1 MLTVINPSHDPFY
14 NQAFEEYVYQT
25 FLEDDVFLLWQ
36 NDPAVIVG
44 SYQNICREVHVESLG
59 CDVGAAARVELGWEL
74 LWPRRD
80 KLPRYLT
87 LLCAVLR

>member
-1 MLTVINPSHDPFY
+1 MKALYIDCCIRGEQSRTRKLAE
-14 NQAFEEYVYQT
+14 AFLAALPQE
-25 FLEDDVFLLWQ
+25 WQ
-36 NDPAVIVG
+36 VTRLDLM
-44 SYQNICREVHVESLG
+44 REGLQPLMPDTLASRDET
-59 CDVGAAARVELGWEL
+59 AARGELGWEL